1 MLNPFFLNGTRSEQN
16 LIQSLVNE
24 QLQMYGVEVYYL
36 PRTYATTNSIIKEV
50 IESEFKNAYP
60 LEAYID
66 NYEGYTGQGTILSKF
81 GIENRDDLQLII
93 SKERF
98 ENYIA
103 PLTEGLSNMELTDRP
118 KEGDLIYFPLGD
130 RLFEIKFVEHEQ
142 PFYQLKKTYIY
153 ELRCE
158 LFRYEDEVIDTGV
171 DTIDDEIAQIGYI
184 QTLNL
189 IGVGSTATAE
199 VDWCATGAVN
209 EITIQNMGKGF
220 TAQPVVGFSSAPPG
234 GVTATGIA
242 SVSYS
247 YPACDGKSGRVSAI
261 HIINAGCGYTVPPV
275 ITVNGGGGS
284 GFAATTGI
292 STAGSIQAIRVT
304 NGGSG
309 YYKAPSVSIG
319 NSSGTYPLFDSS
331 IVYGFDANTST
342 FDSEFPRPTRDA
354 VGLATIS
361 ASGIVTAVYVIDG
374 GEGYDTTPQ
383 VTLSGPA
390 VNNVVSVGGTF
401 IFNEVVTGSISSTT
415 ARVKEWDGVN
425 DIMEVSIVDG
435 YFQVGEV
442 LTGQD
447 SGAKYV
453 IGGTNEDDLVDPYAD
468 NDNIEIKAD
477 TIIDF
482 SQSNPFGM
490 P

>member
-36 PRTYATTNSIIKEV
+36 PRTYATTNTVIREV

-103 PLTEGLSNMELTDRP
+103 PLTEGLPNMELTSRP

-142 PFYQLKKTYIY
+142 PFYQLKKTYVY

-189 IGVGSTATAE
+189 IGAGTSATATAQ
-199 VDWCATGAVN
+199 WCPSGAVN
-209 EITIQNMGKGF
+209 RIFLSNMGRGY
-220 TAQPVVGFSSAPPG
+220 TANPVVGFSSAPSG
-234 GVTATGIA
+234 GTTATGIA
-242 SVSYS
+242 SVSYE
-247 YPACDGKSGRVSAI
+247 YPACDGKSGRVPAI
-261 HIINAGCGYTVPPV
+261 YLTNAGCGYTVAPWINV
-275 ITVNGGGGS
+275 TGGGGA
-284 GFAATTGI
+284 GFAATVGI
-292 STAGSIQAIRVT
+292 STNGSIQSITVT
-304 NGGSG
+304 DGGSG
-309 YYKAPSVSIG
+309 YVTAPTVSIG
-319 NSSGTYPLFDSS
+319 RTAGTYPLFSSNRYSFDS
-331 IVYGFDANTST
+331 NTNT
-342 FDSEFPRPTRDA
+342 FDSKYPSPNRSA
-354 VGLATIS
+354 VGVATIS
-361 ASGIVTAVYVIDG
+361 ASGIVTAIYILDG
-374 GEGYDTTPQ
+374 GEGYDTTPI
-383 VTLSGPA
+383 VTITPPISA
-390 VNNVVSVGGTF
+390 DSSVSLGGTF
-401 IFNEVVTGSISSTT
+401 TFNEIVTGSISGST
-415 ARVKEWDGVN
+415 ARVKEWNGVT
-425 DIMEVSIVDG
+425 DVMEVGIIDG
-435 YFQVGEV
+435 SFVYGEY
-442 LTGQD
+442 LTGSE

-453 IGGTNEDDLVDPYAD
+453 VGSVNTDDLVTPYAD
-468 NDNIEIKAD
+468 NDTIESEAD

>member
-36 PRTYATTNSIIKEV
+36 PRTYATTNTVIREV

-103 PLTEGLSNMELTDRP
+103 PLTEGLPNMELTSRP

-142 PFYQLKKTYIY
+142 PFYQLKKTYVY

-171 DTIDDEIAQIGYI
+171 DNIDDEIAQIGYI

-199 VDWCATGAVN
+199 ADWCASGAVN
-209 EITIQNMGKGF
+209 EITISNMGRGYN
-220 TAQPVVGFSSAPPG
+220 AQPVVGFSSAPPG

-242 SVSYS
+242 SVSYE
-247 YPACDGKSGRVSAI
+247 YPGCKGKSGVI
-261 HIINAGCGYTVPPV
+261 PTILITNAGCGYTEPPM
-275 ITVNGGGGS
+275 ITVYGGGGT

-292 STAGSIQAIRVT
+292 STAGSIQSIRVT

-309 YYKAPSVSIG
+309 YSSAPTVTIG
-319 NSSGTYPLFDSS
+319 NTSGTYPLWDSS
-331 IVYGFDANTST
+331 FYT
-342 FDSEFPRPTRDA
+342 FDSTSYTFDSAFPRPSRQA
-354 VGLATIS
+354 VGVSTIS

-374 GEGYDTTPQ
+374 GEGYDSTPI

-390 VNNVVSVGGTF
+390 VSNVVSIGGTF

-435 YFQVGEV
+435 YFQIGEV
-442 LTGQD
+442 LTGQE

-453 IGGTNEDDLVDPYAD
+453 IGGYNTDDLVTPYAD
-468 NDNIEIKAD
+468 NDTIESEAD
-477 TIIDF
+477 VIIDF
-482 SQSNPFGM
+482 SSSNPFGM